1 MDYGVYVRY
10 FLLSGN
16 VDLIRAAASLDNGNE
31 ALFNVLEVRRI
42 IVPEMAYLSAQR
54 RSASDLAALEQIIIR
69 PDLTLMKRDIRV
81 HIGKEV
87 DMSKVRTEVILSDTK
102 RGIATAVSEV
112 FEHFGGGQKLLRSSR
127 DVYIKVNGVG
137 PEPNVYTD
145 PEVLRET
152 IRYFRQCG
160 ANTIYV
166 MENCTQA
173 NFTRLVFQAT
183 GYLRI
188 CKETGAVP
196 VYLDETP
203 AVPIFLE
210 GIEEFVELSHFV
222 FERLIEHGEENF
234 YLSLPKLKTHSMS
247 QVTLSIK
254 NQFGLV
260 HQRSRI
266 ADHNYRIHQK
276 FADIYRV
283 LRPDFVLVDGLIAT
297 THGHYPTTY
306 NADKCVVP
314 MDLLIGGPDPL
325 ATDVTAAS
333 LMGFDVAAVRHL
345 DLCRA
350 TGIGIADPAR
360 IDIINKPLFEARK
373 KNLTCELLDDYP
385 PDLTFL
391 RGSERCCKE
400 GCRRNTESVTE
411 MIYRDHLGKGG
422 FTILMGKG
430 IEKKAV
436 EAITGRAHI
445 AGSCAIQDYGVFLQE
460 RLGRRN
466 VTMSPG
472 CNDLALTVHGLCKQM
487 GIHPIQLSQVN
498 PLHSAALLVTAKLK
512 GSRANIVPLI

>member
-1 MDYGVYVRY
+1 MKKD
-10 FLLSGN
+10 
-16 VDLIRAAASLDNGNE
+16 RA
-31 ALFNVLEVRRI
+31 
-42 IVPEMAYLSAQR
+42 
-54 RSASDLAALEQIIIR
+54 
-69 PDLTLMKRDIRV
+69 
-81 HIGKEV
+81 
-87 DMSKVRTEVILSDTK
+87 EVILSSTK
-102 RGIATAVSEV
+102 GGITSAVNEV
-112 FEHFGGGQKLLRSSR
+112 FEHFGGGAKLLRSSR

-152 IRYFRQCG
+152 ILYFQKCG
-160 ANTIYV
+160 ARAIYV

-188 CKETGAVP
+188 CRETGAVP

-203 AVPIFLE
+203 AVPVFLE
-210 GIEEFVELSHFV
+210 GIEEFVDISRFV
-222 FERLIEHGEENF
+222 FERLIEQGEENL

-247 QVTLSIK
+247 QVTLSVK

-276 FADIYRV
+276 FVDIYRV
-283 LRPDFVLVDGLIAT
+283 LRPDFVLIDGLIAT

-306 NADKCVVP
+306 NADKCLVP
-314 MDLLIGGPDPL
+314 MDLLIGGSDPL
-325 ATDVTAAS
+325 ATDVVGAA
-333 LMGFDVAAVRHL
+333 LMGFDVSAVKHL

-350 TGIGIADPAR
+350 TGIGIADLSR
-360 IDIINKPLFEARK
+360 IDMINKTLFEERK

-385 PDLTFL
+385 ADLTFL
-391 RGSERCCKE
+391 RGRDRCCKE
-400 GCRRNTESVTE
+400 GCRRNTESVVE
-411 MIYRDHLGKGG
+411 MIYRDHGGKGG

-430 IEKKAV
+430 IDRQAV
-436 EAITGRAHI
+436 DAVTGRVHI
-445 AGSCAIQDYGVFLQE
+445 AGSCAIQDHSVSLQT

-472 CNDLALTVHGLCKQM
+472 CNDLALTVFGLCKQM

-498 PLHSAALLVTAKLK
+498 PLHSGALLVMARLK
-512 GSRANIVPLI
+512 GTQANIVPLI